1 MPTFQSKK
9 FRSTGEAS
17 AMGAKYRAVMS
28 RHPFLMFGLPFLAVM
43 VAGSFVLTPATAIR
57 YERHDRRVRQMT
69 RDEELNVRRSARKV
83 DMREEYYRLAG
94 GKDLDNWEQKRV
106 ERLPGESDGI
116 NFAFAKLLLD
126 KGCNVVVADIKLRPE
141 SEALLNE
148 HSSSSGGASG
158 RAVFV
163 KTDVTAWEDLRN
175 MLDKAVS
182 EFGSFE
188 IVCPGAGVF
197 EPPTSNFWHPPG
209 SDTSRDFVDAN
220 HYTALDINLTHPI
233 RATQLALQHWL
244 KPENAA
250 QQTPESPKR
259 VVNIASIA
267 GYTPVFPSPLYVA
280 AKYGVIGFT
289 RSLAQLD
296 AAAGIRVSAV
306 APGAVSTPM
315 INEHPDDLVDAD
327 TDALVTP
334 QEVAEAMLSL
344 VESEEHAGGTI
355 LEVGAAYTRTVSVWD
370 DPGPTQAPR
379 QGTTLSKMKNVE
391 ENIVKTLKDGTW
403 QNN

>member
-1 MPTFQSKK
+1 
-9 FRSTGEAS
+9 
-17 AMGAKYRAVMS
+17 
-28 RHPFLMFGLPFLAVM
+28 
-43 VAGSFVLTPATAIR
+43 
-57 YERHDRRVRQMT
+57 MT
-69 RDEELNVRRSARKV
+69 SL
-83 DMREEYYRLAG
+83 
-94 GKDLDNWEQKRV
+94 
-106 ERLPGESDGI
+106 GI
-116 NFAFAKLLLD
+116 NLAFAKLLLA

-141 SEALLNE
+141 SEALLSE
-148 HSSSSGGASG
+148 YSSSSDGAP

-163 KTDVTAWEDLRN
+163 RTDVTAWEDLRN

-188 IVCPGAGVF
+188 VVCPGAGVF

-220 HYTALDINLTHPI
+220 HYTTLDINLTHPI

-267 GYTPVFPSPLYVA
+267 GYTPIFPSPLYAA
-280 AKYGVIGFT
+280 AKYGVVGFT
-289 RSLAQLD
+289 RSLAHLD
-296 AAAGIRVSAV
+296 AVAGIRVSAV

-315 INEHPDDLVDAD
+315 LNEHPEDIVDAD
-327 TDALVTP
+327 KDALITP

-344 VESEEHAGGTI
+344 VESEDHAGGTI
-355 LEVGAAYTRTVSVWD
+355 LEVGVAYTRTVSVWN
-370 DPGPTQAPR
+370 DPGPTQELR
-379 QGTTLSKMKNVE
+379 QGTTLSGMRNYAV
-391 ENIVKTLKDGTW
+391 NITKTLQDGTW
-403 QNN
+403 QSK